1 MVVDTPVKLI
11 SGGIRLLGP
20 LWVTNRQRRA
30 SGERPGERNGFPTLV
45 IGDKVRVDRQGGHVR
60 LAPEPHRDGHVARPG
75 GQAQDDER
83 VPEGDPG
90 IEPVTS

>member
-1 MVVDTPVKLI
+1 MATQHGLGI
-11 SGGIRLLGP
+11 GSGSMIDNEDG
-20 LWVTNRQRRA
+20 TA
-30 SGERPGERNGFPTLV
+30 SRTLV
-45 IGDKVRVDRQGGHVR
+45 VGDKVHVDRQGGHLG

-83 VPEGDPG
+83 VPEGDTG